1 VREPPAAFALRGGAA
16 QLTLGEIV
24 SEIVSQEAFV
34 TEDRHGK
41 QLANESRKRSIEPVV
56 VVKENRVAHGALER
70 LANADRESAIGVVYL
85 YGPSGVGKSHLVR
98 QFVRDAQRHHPNLRL
113 RNSTASE
120 FAAALNE
127 AQSRHRQSEFETEC
141 AALELLILEDL
152 GGIQGRMSAQRM
164 LVVLMDELK
173 RTGGRMIVTCTS
185 LPGQLKNVIPRLV
198 SRLRGGLCIP
208 LELLDESS
216 RQSFARHLAAS
227 RQIPLPPQAAELLA
241 QKGLTTPRELLAA
254 LLNFD
259 FGVRRKRDQPNSKLE
274 EASIGSHAD
283 LPDRSLALI
292 AKTVANFYSLPVSQ
306 LRSSARLKRSVL
318 ARQVAML
325 LSREFSRKSAAAI
338 ARFFGRKNH
347 TTVVHACRR
356 TRALV
361 AADPTLAHDLERMRQ
376 TLRHSGL

>member
-1 VREPPAAFALRGGAA
+1 MT
-16 QLTLGEIV
+16 Q
-24 SEIVSQEAFV
+24 
-34 TEDRHGK
+34 DRHGK
-41 QLANESRKRSIEPVV
+41 QSANESRKRSTEPVV
-56 VVKENRVAHGALER
+56 VVKENRVAHAALKR
-70 LANADRESAIGVVYL
+70 LANAHQDGSLGVVYL
-85 YGPSGVGKSHLVR
+85 YGPSGVGKSHLLR
-98 QFVRDAQRHHPNLRL
+98 QFVRDAQRHDPNLRL
-113 RNSTASE
+113 RNSTATA
-120 FAAALNE
+120 FVADLTK
-127 AQSRHRQSEFETEC
+127 AQSRHRQSEFEAEYV
-141 AALELLILEDL
+141 ALDLLILEDL
-152 GGIQGRMSAQRM
+152 AGIQGRMSAQRM

-216 RQSFARHLAAS
+216 RHSFARHLAAS
-227 RQIPLPPQAAELLA
+227 RQIPLPPQAAQLLA

-254 LLNFD
+254 LINFD
-259 FGVRRKRDQPNSKLE
+259 FGVRRKQHQPGSRLE

-283 LPDRSLALI
+283 GPDRSLGSI
-292 AKTVANFYSLPVSQ
+292 AKTVASFYGLPVSQ

-338 ARFFGRKNH
+338 ARFFGRNNH

-356 TRALV
+356 
-361 AADPTLAHDLERMRQ
+361 MRCC
-376 TLRHSGL
+376 